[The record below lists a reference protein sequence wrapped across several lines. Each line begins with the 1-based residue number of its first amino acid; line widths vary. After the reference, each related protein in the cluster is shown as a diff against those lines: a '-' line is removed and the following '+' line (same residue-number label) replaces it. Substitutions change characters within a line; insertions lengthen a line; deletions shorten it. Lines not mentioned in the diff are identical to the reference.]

1 MDKIDWKVG
10 VIILNSVYLKNF
22 TSVWIEENR
31 EDKVRINS
39 QQIFVINFLKGNF
52 VDSIRKIKI
61 DVVLVNILVYKVQN
75 MDKRVSVVK
84 NNKLPE
90 IYLIGI
96 VDSKVDI

>member
-1 MDKIDWKVG
+1 M
-10 VIILNSVYLKNF
+10 
-22 TSVWIEENR
+22 
-31 EDKVRINS
+31 
-39 QQIFVINFLKGNF
+39 
-52 VDSIRKIKI
+52 DSIRKIKI